1 MIAKNKKEKESGKP
15 KDKFTIV
22 TEELYKV
29 LCETIQNL
37 LQSSIVGEGIT
48 EQEIETA
55 REFAELKP
63 DTKAAKELLEFLER
77 GEIKEAIKTSMPGL
91 R

>member
-1 MIAKNKKEKESGKP
+1 MKAKNKKEKKYYKST
-15 KDKFTIV
+15 DKFTV
-22 TEELYKV
+22 VSEELYKV

-37 LQSSIVGEGIT
+37 LQNSIIEEGIT

-77 GEIKEAIKTSMPGL
+77 EEIKEALKL
-91 R
+91 